1 MSTSNGR
8 STTASFAARLGM
20 ALLTAAACAAI
31 VINVV
36 FMQPPSSREATS
48 DTARSSVRHLTMR
61 NSLPLVSEI
70 RVTPEDPIARL
81 VTAGDPL
88 VRQIQTELQGL
99 GYYSGTAD
107 GTADA
112 RTSEAIIAYERANG
126 LSTDGKASRSVLD
139 HILYA
144 RHIAEAARFTAST
157 APLVP
162 SEDVRKVQ
170 KALAGLGFDAGPA
183 DGVLGDKTR
192 EAIRAFQTYR
202 GLPATGIIDAMLA
215 RELGIVLA
223 SEG

>member
-1 MSTSNGR
+1 MSTLNGR
-8 STTASFAARLGM
+8 STAASFAARLSL
-20 ALLTAAACAAI
+20 ALLTAAACGAI

-36 FMQPPSSREATS
+36 FLQPMQHLAAS
-48 DTARSSVRHLTMR
+48 DPARTSVRHLATL
-61 NSLPLVSEI
+61 NNASLVSEI

-81 VTAGDPL
+81 VAAGDPL

-99 GYYSGTAD
+99 GYYSGAASGSAD
-107 GTADA
+107 D
-112 RTSEAIIAYERANG
+112 RTKAAIIAYERANG
-126 LSTDGKASRSVLD
+126 MSADGKASRQVLD

-144 RHIAEAARFTAST
+144 KHIAEAAQFTAST
-157 APLVP
+157 APVAP

-183 DGVLGDKTR
+183 DGVMGDKTR
-192 EAIRAFQTYR
+192 QAIRDFQTYR
-202 GLPATGIIDAMLA
+202 GLPATGVIDAMLA

>member
-8 STTASFAARLGM
+8 STTASFAARLVM
-20 ALLTAAACAAI
+20 ALLTAGACTAI
-31 VINVV
+31 VVNVV
-36 FMQPPSSREATS
+36 FLQPLSSREAS
-48 DTARSSVRHLTMR
+48 SSTAPPSIRHLAMHR
-61 NSLPLVSEI
+61 SVPLVSEI

-81 VTAGDPL
+81 VDTGDPL
-88 VRQIQTELQGL
+88 VHQIQSELQSL
-99 GYYSGTAD
+99 GYYSGAAD
-107 GTADA
+107 GTANA
-112 RTSEAIIAYERANG
+112 HTKAAIIAYERDNG
-126 LSTDGKASRSVLD
+126 LNPDGKASRRVLD

-144 RHIAEAARFTAST
+144 KHIAEAARFTAST
-157 APLVP
+157 TPVVP

-170 KALAGLGFDAGPA
+170 KTLDGLGFDAGPA

-202 GLPATGIIDAMLA
+202 GLPATGVIDAMLA